1 MANYLEPLK
10 KELLIRRYSRTT
22 ARTYLRYNR
31 NLLLHAKKP
40 PTEITAEDIKNY
52 LQYMIRKRG
61 IATATVNIIIN
72 ALKFYYVD
80 VLKRDFVCDIARP
93 KKDKKLPVVLSK
105 TEIKKILSAPRSIKH
120 RAILM
125 LVYSAGLRVG
135 EVVRIKPGDID
146 GERMLVH
153 VKSAKGRK
161 DRYTLLSDVALRTLR
176 LYWQC
181 ERPRT
186 WLFPGQKEGRHIT
199 TRTVQ
204 QVFSNACKA
213 AGIRKQVSVHSLRHS
228 FATHLLE
235 SGIDLRYIQELLGHK
250 SPQTTVIY
258 THVSKRKLE
267 AIDSPLDSIFKED
280 VV

>member
-1 MANYLEPLK
+1 MADYLEPLK

-22 ARTYLRYNR
+22 AKAYLRYNR
-31 NLLLHAKKP
+31 NLLLHAKKS
-40 PTEITAEDIKNY
+40 PTEITSNDIKNF
-52 LQYMIRKRG
+52 LQYMIKKRK
-61 IATATVNIIIN
+61 IATATVNIIIS

-80 VLKRDFVCDIARP
+80 VLKLDFICDIARP
-93 KKDKKLPVVLSK
+93 KKDKKLPVILSK

-125 LVYSAGLRVG
+125 LVYSGGLRVG
-135 EVVRIKPGDID
+135 EVVKLEPGDID

-161 DRYTLLSDVALRTLR
+161 DRYTLLSDIALRTLR

-181 ERPRT
+181 ERPKK
-186 WLFPGQKEGRHIT
+186 WLFPGQEADRHIT

-204 QVFSNACKA
+204 QVFSDACRI
-213 AGIRKQVSVHSLRHS
+213 AGIRKKASVHSLRHS

-235 SGIDLRYIQELLGHK
+235 GGVSILHIQKLLGHRNIK
-250 SPQTTVIY
+250 TTTIRTIANLLILY
-258 THVSKRKLE
+258 
-267 AIDSPLDSIFKED
+267 PLSS
-280 VV
+280 

>member
-1 MANYLEPLK
+1 MADYLEPLK

-22 ARTYLRYNR
+22 AKAYIRYNR
-31 NLLLHAKKP
+31 NLLLHSRKP
-40 PTEITAEDIKNY
+40 PAEVTAEDIRNF

-61 IATATVNIIIN
+61 IATATVNIIIS

-80 VLKRDFVCDIARP
+80 VLKRDFICDISRP
-93 KKDKKLPVVLSK
+93 KKDKKLPVVLSR
-105 TEIKKILSAPRSIKH
+105 TEVKKILSAPRSIKH

-135 EVVRIKPGDID
+135 EVVKLKPGDID
-146 GERMLVH
+146 SERMLVH

-161 DRYTLLSDVALRTLR
+161 DRYTLLSDIALRTLR

-181 ERPRT
+181 ERPRN
-186 WLFPGQKEGRHIT
+186 WLFPGQGAGRHIT

-204 QVFSNACKA
+204 QVFANACRA
-213 AGIRKQVSVHSLRHS
+213 AGILKRASVHSLRHS

-250 SPQTTVIY
+250 SPQTTVVY

-267 AIDSPLDSIFKED
+267 EIDSPLDSIF
-280 VV
+280 